1 MKKYFYSCGISTI
14 SKISTF
20 ALAIFIVLSIGFFSA
35 CEEKDENPLIGEW
48 VSISERHAYGDTIV
62 FTPDGKIEKWKEL
75 TYNVTDSTYTPAKYK
90 FSDDIID
97 ITKGDNTLSF
107 KYSIDNSNLTVY
119 RLGFAFTI
127 LAVEREDITFKKIK

>member
-1 MKKYFYSCGISTI
+1 MKIKLLKPSAFLII
-14 SKISTF
+14 AVV
-20 ALAIFIVLSIGFFSA
+20 ALLSIGFFSA

-62 FTPDGKIEKWKEL
+62 FTSDGKIEKWKAL
-75 TYNVTDSTYTPAKYK
+75 TYNVTDSTYTRAKYK
-90 FSDDIID
+90 ISDDTID
-97 ITKGDNTLSF
+97 ITKGKDTLSF
-107 KYSIDNSNLTVY
+107 KYSINNSNLTIY